1 MISPKMMHQ
10 EDRDMVTA
18 VNSGVA
24 FLEPTFKRAARI
36 WWAWCW
42 RSLIF
47 GLAAGVFG
55 SLVLS
60 ISGVLNHISE
70 KAGQSLGLALG
81 VLVGV
86 PVGIWVFQMVLE
98 KDFGDFRI
106 RLLPKPPGEPWPKP

>member
-1 MISPKMMHQ
+1 
-10 EDRDMVTA
+10 MVTA
-18 VNSGVA
+18 VNSGVG

-42 RSLIF
+42 RSLVF

-70 KAGQSLGLALG
+70 KAGQFLGLGLGAL
-81 VLVGV
+81 VAV

-98 KDFGDFRI
+98 KDFGDFRL
-106 RLLPKPPGEPWPKP
+106 RLLPKQPGEPSPSREQE

>member
-1 MISPKMMHQ
+1 
-10 EDRDMVTA
+10 MVMA
-18 VNSGVA
+18 ANSSVG

-42 RSLIF
+42 RSLVF

-60 ISGVLNHISE
+60 ISGVVNHISE
-70 KAGQSLGLALG
+70 KAGQYVGLALG
-81 VLVGV
+81 ILVAV

-106 RLLPKPPGEPWPKP
+106 RLLPKASGEPLPKP